1 MLLSRI
7 AQQSQIALFSVER
20 LKPSSVLV
28 RLNRLADEVLET
40 SFATLAYMAIE
51 PDTRVCRFSSAGHPP
66 PAIAYPD
73 GRVELLENGR
83 GLPLGTGIRT
93 SYRQETFELPAGSVV
108 VLYTDGL
115 VERRGRSIDEGL
127 DALQAAMV
135 AAPKDP
141 DRLLE
146 HILEHVVGNE
156 ERGDDIALLAVR
168 LLPVAPRPLDLRVA
182 ADVGSM
188 DLVRDAMRAWLR
200 GVELRRPEAEDVVL
214 ATWEACANAIE
225 HAVEPTDGC
234 VAVRAWLDDSRV
246 NVTVSDS
253 GRWAAPTERGDR
265 GLGLPLMESL
275 VSSMEIE
282 ESEDGT
288 TVTLEKVLSAP
299 AE

>member
-1 MLLSRI
+1 VTANGDLVWPNAESAANSDPWLIAHHDRI
-7 AQQSQIALFSVER
+7 R
-20 LKPSSVLV
+20 LMRPRVL
-28 RLNRLADEVLET
+28 
-40 SFATLAYMAIE
+40 AINF
-51 PDTRVCRFSSAGHPP
+51 VH
-66 PAIAYPD
+66 
-73 GRVELLENGR
+73 
-83 GLPLGTGIRT
+83 GLREQAART
-93 SYRQETFELPAGSVV
+93 T
-108 VLYTDGL
+108 
-115 VERRGRSIDEGL
+115 L
-127 DALQAAMV
+127 DALCAAMV
-135 AAPKDP
+135 SAPKDP

-225 HAVEPTDGC
+225 HAVEPTDGF

-282 ESEDGT
+282 ESDDGT